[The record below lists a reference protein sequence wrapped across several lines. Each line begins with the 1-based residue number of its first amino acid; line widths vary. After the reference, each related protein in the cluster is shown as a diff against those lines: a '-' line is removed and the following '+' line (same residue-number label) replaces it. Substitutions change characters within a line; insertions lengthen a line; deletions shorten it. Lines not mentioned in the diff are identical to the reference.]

1 MLPPLIKMGLSM
13 TKPWEQDWGTPS
25 ESNDERKPWERD
37 WGTTEDSD
45 SPRRKSQA
53 TAADYIRAIDTGFA
67 QGITGI
73 GAAAGTILQDP
84 GGAIVSGLTGARA
97 LADRGLTHLINAVDP
112 GAAQFN
118 TEQQR
123 AAQIASE
130 VAADRRAANA
140 ADPLNLPARLGQYM
154 EQDSRRVTE
163 EIKAK
168 ERADNPELIAQQE
181 EVANAEGFF
190 GKLGASVGNPL
201 ALTNT
206 LARSAPDMAAGIGVG
221 SALARAGVG
230 MGGVSAAGTATE
242 AASSGMQAREGTYQ
256 QVAGMPLETL
266 AQSPRFNELLQAY
279 GGNAMQAR
287 EALANELA
295 DQTPVLSALG
305 TAAGTA
311 LTNRL
316 FGGDATAK
324 SIMGVEKMTAR
335 EFGKRVAQ
343 DTAEEGFQ
351 GVPEDTVQHGAVV
364 QADVNKKWDPAGS
377 LAENMVA
384 GLAMGAGGHGL
395 AYARENMGRT
405 GPTPAPAPAA
415 TPGLAVDVTYQRPDG
430 QAVTSTGS
438 AGASPSVATADTTEA
453 EKVLRTPV
461 TLTALDRANE
471 IDGEVAGVTQRLAT
485 LTPENGYG
493 PTFEQERQDL
503 ATQVA
508 ELQGERAGIAA
519 TWPKSIKGAP
529 TAFSTEAGVK
539 LDGEYALMDA
549 GDLITSHT
557 ESLRP
562 NPLYPQ
568 ELQPRD
574 RSRNASEMQVSGIVQ
589 KLDPARLGLSA
600 DAGTGAPIV
609 GADGLVESGN
619 ARTIA
624 MKRVYQANGQKAADY
639 KQFLRDNAAQFGL
652 APDAIDALEKPVLV
666 RVRSTPVNRA
676 EFARQANASTVQRM
690 SPSEQAL
697 SDAKRLNSLD
707 GMNPTEDG
715 DFSSSNDF
723 IRQFMATLPIT
734 EQSDLIES
742 DGRLST
748 AGYRRIQ
755 NAVLARAYGDSPSL
769 RRMTESMDNNLVN
782 VSKALLRVAPTI
794 AAARERM
801 QAGTMHQ
808 ADIAPDLL
816 TAVEGLSALKEKGWT
831 VAQELAQVDLTGPK
845 YTPEAAELLGFLSDN
860 IRSPRR
866 IAEFFQRYY
875 EALEQA
881 GDPTQ
886 PSMFGDDGPAPARAD
901 LLKQAQGAQDGNTDQ
916 NPERG
921 VNRESAQAAAQDGR
935 RPQDAPGRGRGNQ
948 GDGPAGTEAA
958 GGQPGQSQ
966 GQAAAANA
974 SEWVAFP
981 AESGTLGIPRSD
993 MPQVKG
999 EHRGALINFL
1009 KARGI
1014 ESSQDSVDPNTLKP
1028 TQAEFSTKKVAKFT
1042 ETGAIGERSV
1052 LVSSDGYVLDGHHQW
1067 MGHQAMGDEA
1077 PVIRLDA
1084 PIQELLAAVR
1094 EFPSVQRSEGATAA
1108 ANDAG
1113 DRAQAVTDFKDA
1125 LADLAQIASK
1135 HTRAAMV
1142 PENTPELMPTMV
1154 KLFDSA
1160 IRLIGTD
1167 MKAAK
1172 RWVKERLKADPRFKA
1187 FWNKIGDDLYQKAAL
1202 QAMENPSQPTQAGLF
1217 DSTEAATSA
1226 VQGSLFDAAPAANKP
1241 KVATING
1248 RAYDIKRDNF
1258 VSPHIDTFL
1267 SQDVVAQAHDYV
1279 EKYYK
1284 NKVDPAISKEDMT
1297 RAEALL
1303 KPLLEKAEAVKPGYD
1318 QKIIDIAKAAGA
1330 LGQMIAPLKSMERA
1344 AAKLVLE
1351 ESFNIDG
1358 MKDLLR
1364 STIVVSSYAETQAVL
1379 DEITKNFELTRKPK
1393 NRTGNTPINY
1403 KGEVIRPEDPEK
1415 FGGYSDLLV
1424 NVRMPN
1430 GVIAEIQINVPEM
1443 LGAKE
1448 GPDRMAPGHKLYEA
1462 YRDAPKESP
1471 LSQEIMRAMLG
1482 YYAAVYEAASARN
1495 DSTSLKKS
1503 DSDRSY
1509 HSLTGPRGPNAG
1521 RGDSD
1526 APSSTSANQPLSGN
1540 STKNPPSERSPNRQ
1554 PSGNLSGTLMDSPFD
1569 SIVVE
1574 GADNG
1579 YNFSITKEADNAN
1592 AQSGEGSAQS
1602 QGTGA
1607 AQGSGQ
1613 PGQADGVRTGSGGRD
1628 QQSGGI
1634 DDAAGPGPRQV
1645 GRPGADGVRSQ
1656 DEDGGRAQPG
1666 NRPLGNAAVPAGRDI
1681 PAKSGLNYEFGPD
1694 DLTYEGSW
1702 VKKAAQNI
1710 EAVELLRR
1718 LEKEGRQATREEQK
1732 TLAKF
1737 AGWGSSE
1744 LANNLFG
1751 KKLDKA
1757 ASALADYDKAIKAM
1771 EAKGATELVA
1781 GGYKLIGYRRQYVAG
1796 DPAYMDAFRVLQAKT
1811 PDYKYN
1817 ADHAITRSEL
1827 DAARPDASTR
1837 KWLALRERLQ
1847 AILTPAE
1854 LAEASRSTQYAHYTS
1869 KSVVKSMWRA
1879 MERMGFKG
1887 GTILE
1892 PGAGIG
1898 VFAGLM
1904 PQAMA
1909 VNSSYTGIEFDGV
1922 TGGILKQL
1930 FPDERILVES
1940 FVDSTL
1946 PKNFYDVAIGNP
1958 PFSATKILGD
1968 PEYAKLSLSLH
1979 DYFFAK
1985 SIDRTKP
1992 GGLVVYVTSR
2002 YTMDKLDD
2010 KARKYLAERADLV
2023 GAIRLPQTAFK
2034 QNAGTDVVTDVI
2046 FLRKKV
2052 PGKTFAGA
2060 QAWGKSVPIQAGA
2073 KTFPINEYFHA
2084 HPEMVLGQHS
2094 DAGTMQNSPEP
2105 QYTVTPLAGDIEEH
2119 FSKAI
2124 ERLPADIYQ
2133 PARGSSA
2140 EAAQVREIDFNPK
2153 AKKEGNYYVTD
2164 AGVLM
2169 VREGGVGQRVTLK
2182 NPKDA
2187 ELIKDFVPLRDALKQ
2202 AHYDQLNDGDW
2213 EPSLRGLQQAYAAFV
2228 KKHGQI
2234 NQFTTKMVKTKQ
2246 VDEETG
2252 ETFTDEEPRRSYPL
2266 LDKLKDDPD
2275 YTLVA
2280 ALEKVNDDTGEI
2292 TQSAF
2297 LTQRVLGKPAA
2308 AQIST
2313 PTDALLSVLNDTG
2326 EVNMASIAHRLGLTE
2341 DEAAEALGSAVYMDP
2356 EGSWTT
2362 ADDYL
2367 SGNVKRK
2374 LQVARE
2380 AAKADRRLERNV
2392 TALEAAQPEPK
2403 TPSQINASMGMN
2415 WIPGEVYAQF
2425 LNETTG
2431 VSANVQW
2438 NDRTKQWI
2446 VQEMDGGKTM
2456 AATADWGTG
2465 ARNATD
2471 LLEHALTGRPVRVTT
2486 SVGTGSDRKTVFD
2499 ATATEAA
2506 NDKLEKLKDE
2516 FQAWLWR
2523 DADRTDALVRSF
2535 NDKFNTTVP
2544 RTFDGRHLTLPGTS
2558 KTYNIFDH
2566 VKRGAWRII
2575 QSGNTYL
2582 AHAVGSGKTF
2592 QMVIAAMEQK
2602 RLGLINKPMIVVPN
2616 HMLKQFAS
2624 EWQDLYPAA
2633 RLMVADENNFHT
2645 ENRRRFVS
2653 RVALSDLDGVIIT
2666 HSAFKLLDLD
2676 PEFKTKMI
2684 EEQLAYLRAALE
2696 EAGGKPGDKGKS
2708 RDPKIKQIEKQIEN
2722 MEQKLQAAMSSA
2734 GKDANVRFDEL
2745 GVDFLMVDEAH
2756 EFRKLD
2762 FTTTRQVKGI
2772 SPAGSARAFDLYMKS
2787 RYLEEK
2793 TPGRSLVMASGTP
2806 VTNTLAELFTVQR
2819 FMDRQ
2824 ALIDRNIDD
2833 FDSWAAMFG
2842 RERTA
2847 LEPNAAGKYE
2857 PVTRFSKFVNVP
2869 ELTQMF
2875 REYADVL
2882 TSDNL
2887 AAMLGDKRPSVE
2899 NGSRNI
2905 VITPKTSAYGAFQ
2918 GELARRV
2925 KASRDWKPS
2934 KDEPNNPDP
2943 IIRIIGDGR
2952 LAAID
2957 MRFIDPSLESDPDS
2971 KLNRMVDDVIRVF
2984 KGTADMEFK
2993 DKAGK
2998 VVEPNK
3004 GASMMVFSDL
3014 GFGAGVAANR
3024 GFNARA
3030 WFEKRLRD
3038 AGVPMG
3044 QVAFMSD
3051 YKKSSE
3057 KLKLFKDVNAG
3068 RVRLLVGS
3076 SKNMG
3081 TGVNAQQRLKALFH
3095 LDSPWYPSDLEQREG
3110 RIVRQGNKNPLVQL
3124 YAYAAKGTY
3133 DENMWKMLASK
3144 QYFIDQALSGDQTLR
3159 EIEDLDSQSQ
3169 YDLAAAMVAED
3180 PRVLQLAGT
3189 KAEIE
3194 KLGRLYKAHEDQ
3206 RYRFKQEYD
3215 HARATVEFNQA
3226 HMPEAEAHAGK
3237 AQNLSGDNF
3246 VAKAGSKTFDSRQD
3260 WAQALIEKYK
3270 TLSARVLVQ
3279 TQTVGEVSG
3288 FKIAFM
3294 AEDVKGAGYF
3304 PRLVLETPVPITL
3317 VENAEQP
3324 LMGIAMR
3331 ATNAIAELARLPS
3344 RMRER
3349 ISEAQ
3354 AKMDALESRLQSP
3367 FPMAGM
3373 LADKIKEAAAI
3384 EAELLAGPTK
3394 NVTETLLGDMAVN
3407 VEVDDASDIML
3418 SRSGAQ
3424 SGNANQKTSPRA
3436 WYDRLVGLL
3445 PASYR
3450 NDPHR
3455 REPLP
3460 TEDWNVQRAGEVRAK
3475 VEALNKQLRGAD
3487 DRKGYGPVSI
3497 DSLGNLQADA
3507 RDVSAA
3513 DLSGRIKT
3521 LADDLGAGVV
3531 VTGVKRGD
3539 TPALHDA
3546 GFVSEAS
3553 LAAIADRLMGR
3564 PFVAPANVYAVR
3576 AAGAIMS
3583 YKPRGFPLALF
3594 SRASAPAGGGASV
3607 EGLAALAERLRKAMP
3622 NMPRVNVLADPSQ
3635 APKKLRDHIAQQ
3647 GATADVEGA
3656 LHGGELYL
3664 FASGLRDM
3672 ARAEHVLAAHEA
3684 AHFGLRAILAPKEL
3698 KTALRMI
3705 WVNNAKVRKAATE
3718 LQRRGKLT
3726 ETEATEEVIVDIP
3739 SADLARLKGWRKVV
3753 QAVADFLGRRGYSQ
3767 LHGRLAGWL
3776 AGTLSEQ
3783 QRADLFVADLVRAAR
3798 AYVQGQRPGLPRGL
3812 GSTTRLSGSLAEDL
3826 EKQEQ
3831 WLSKEARARGY
3842 KDIDTL
3848 VDQDYPLFEKLA
3860 TLWREKNPADMLL
3873 SRGKGQDQ
3881 TQTAAFRRWFGDSK
3895 VVDAQGKPLVMYHGT
3910 SASEG
3915 GDAFTTFDTYA
3926 SNYGLMG
3933 MGGYF
3938 TADPSVASSYT
3949 TKGKGTTPTV
3959 YQVFLSIKNPLDMD
3973 AKADAAAWERQFPG
3987 AREYHEGGD
3996 TNESWYRAAEEALSD
4011 EGVPKWEG
4019 AEIMQDGILAMGFD
4033 GITHIGGGRVKA
4045 DVVKHRVYI
4054 TFDPEQ
4060 AKSATGNNGAFD
4072 PDNADIRMSRAPV
4085 KKTTAERAEAI
4096 IQQKAA
4102 GAAPLDAAAR
4112 ALTRIT
4118 GVERL
4123 TGAIYNKA
4131 AQLLDRYT
4139 PERVKAGIVSDYG
4152 VPEAVIDQR
4161 TMLQARQRVQ
4171 LRKAGELVEKLAT
4184 LTRAESRVAYEW
4196 MNMDGNDPQ
4205 AYVSMMQGLPEESV
4219 KVLQDVQ
4226 KMIDQLSQEAV
4237 RMGQLDAD
4245 AFARN
4250 RFAYLRRS
4258 YAKHTLEQTAGEKAK
4273 RSRTIAVLGEQ
4284 YKGRGLSE
4292 SAPMDK
4298 IKALAPDWWGR
4309 KLAKGKADTTLKGEK
4324 FLRLE
4329 YRTHKQSGVAVRVTL
4344 SGKGKPYYITRS
4356 VPLNTK
4362 TGQIPGLEVA
4372 AHETQLREVV
4382 YWPAGE
4388 KIPAQYS
4395 EWDQAGTW
4403 EVRDVK
4409 GPNAIFWRD
4418 FTKAER
4424 ESMGEIDEARF
4435 AIAKTLHAMIHD
4447 VEVGR
4452 YLEWLAARQA
4462 KKEGETIPGTM
4473 VEASERMRDTFAPG
4487 EWVRV
4492 PDSKIQGT
4500 NVLKYGKLAGRYLP
4514 GPVWNDLRQV
4524 VGGQF
4529 QPFGETYA
4537 KVLSLWKTSKTALS
4551 PAVHMNNVMS
4561 NFVMADWHDVHATQ
4575 VGKALRILLAASQKP
4590 GGMADREAAV
4600 EILNRYKDSGGDAG
4614 SWVTQEIS
4622 REQIEPLLES
4632 LQKELAA
4639 TNGQSVA
4646 AQTGIFAA
4654 LQHAMQLRFPEAWD
4668 AAKAGRGGRTVT
4680 AAGGALIDL
4689 YQSEDDVFRL
4699 AAWLAAKEHGATD
4712 MEAGKLARKS
4722 FLDYNINAPW
4732 INAMRKSAWP
4742 FLSFTYRA
4750 VPMLLETA
4758 AKKPHKL
4765 MKLLAVAGAL
4775 NALGVMLAGG
4785 DDDDERKMLP
4795 EEKAGGIWGMAPK
4808 LIRMP
4813 WNDAHGSPVYL
4824 DIRRWVP
4831 VGDVLD
4837 VGQGHAAVPILPGL
4851 MPGGPLVLMS
4861 EVVLN
4866 RSAFTGKSI
4875 TLETDTPTQ
4884 QAAKLGDYLYKA
4896 FAPNILGLPNTYA
4909 TEGVVGSMTGRTDA
4923 FGREM
4928 STAQAVASSF
4938 GVKVGSYPADVMR
4951 RNLTAATLAQSSE
4964 IDKNISQLK
4973 RQLQTGRIDQ
4983 AEFQDLAKVEQEK
4996 KVKLM
5001 QKLAEKTR

>member
-1 MLPPLIKMGLSM
+1 M
-13 TKPWEQDWGTPS
+13 TKPWEQDWDTPS
-25 ESNDERKPWERD
+25 AADDERKPWERD
-37 WGTTEDSD
+37 WGVQDDSGSKARPERTVLGTVGDVGVTALKGAVGLPQAFMGLADIVSGGQAGKDFEDAGVRFGD
-45 SPRRKSQA
+45 AQKMLDGLYSPAQQA
-53 TAADYIRAIDTGFA
+53 ANREVQQADGFVGTLKAAIDNPSTIATTVGESLPQMLGGA
-67 QGITGI
+67 AIARGGLALTSKLAPWAAGAIGEGVMGA
-73 GAAAGTILQDP
+73 GAAAEQIRAENPD
-84 GGAIVSGLTGARA
+84 GL
-97 LADRGLTHLINAVDP
+97 LAGKQ
-112 GAAQFN
+112 AA
-118 TEQQR
+118 
-123 AAQIASE
+123 AA
-130 VAADRRAANA
+130 
-140 ADPLNLPARLGQYM
+140 
-154 EQDSRRVTE
+154 
-163 EIKAK
+163 
-168 ERADNPELIAQQE
+168 
-181 EVANAEGFF
+181 
-190 GKLGASVGNPL
+190 
-201 ALTNT
+201 
-206 LARSAPDMAAGIGVG
+206 VG
-221 SALARAGVG
+221 SGI
-230 MGGVSAAGTATE
+230 
-242 AASSGMQAREGTYQ
+242 
-256 QVAGMPLETL
+256 
-266 AQSPRFNELLQAY
+266 
-279 GGNAMQAR
+279 
-287 EALANELA
+287 
-295 DQTPVLSALG
+295 G
-305 TAAGTA
+305 TAA
-311 LTNRL
+311 L
-316 FGGDATAK
+316 
-324 SIMGVEKMTAR
+324 
-335 EFGKRVAQ
+335 
-343 DTAEEGFQ
+343 
-351 GVPEDTVQHGAVV
+351 GAVGGKFANSKLGQRLGV
-364 QADVNKKWDPAGS
+364 SDVDTMLAAGKFNKSPVGFVRQLVGSGISEGVFEELPQSIQEQMWQNYAQGKPLDEGVGKAAAMGLLAGS
-377 LAENMVA
+377 
-384 GLAMGAGGHGL
+384 AMGGAGGGFNAAQASL
-395 AYARENMGRT
+395 LRNSD
-405 GPTPAPAPAA
+405 PAPAA
-415 TPGLAVDVTYQRPDG
+415 APGLAVDVTYQTPDG
-430 QAVTSTGS
+430 QTVTSQGS
-438 AGASPSVATADTTEA
+438 APASPSVATADTTEA
-453 EKVLRTPV
+453 EKALRTPV
-461 TLTALDRANE
+461 ALTALDRANE
-471 IDGEVAGVTQRLAT
+471 IDSEASSIRKRLAEIS
-485 LTPENGYG
+485 LENGYG
-493 PTFEQERQDL
+493 PAFDQERQDL
-503 ATQVA
+503 AAQATALEQ
-508 ELQGERAGIAA
+508 ERAGIAA
-519 TWPKSIKGAP
+519 TWPKAVTGAP

-539 LDGEYALMDA
+539 LDGTYALMDA
-549 GDLITSHT
+549 GDLVTSHT

-600 DAGTGAPIV
+600 DAATGAPIV

-652 APDAIDALEKPVLV
+652 TPEAVDALEKPVLV

-697 SDAKRLNSLD
+697 SDAKRLTSLD
-707 GMNPTEDG
+707 GLNPDEDG
-715 DFSSSNDF
+715 NFSNSHDF

-755 NAVLARAYGDSPSL
+755 NAVLGRAYGDSPSL

-801 QAGTMHQ
+801 QGGTLHQ

-816 TAVEGLSALKEKGWT
+816 AAVEGLSALKEKGWT
-831 VAQELAQVDLTGPK
+831 VDQELAQIDLTGPK
-845 YTPEAAELLGFLSDN
+845 YTPEAAELLAFLSDN

-875 EALEQA
+875 DALAQA
-881 GDPTQ
+881 GDPSQ

-901 LLKQAQGAQDGNTDQ
+901 LLKQAQGAKDGGTQNNAQIAGQ
-916 NPERG
+916 NPQWG
-921 VNRESAQAAAQDGR
+921 VHREGAQAAAQNGWQ
-935 RPQDAPGRGRGNQ
+935 PEDAPGRGRSNE
-948 GDGPAGTEAA
+948 GDGPAGANEA
-958 GGQPGQSQ
+958 GGQPGQPQ
-966 GQAAAANA
+966 GQAAASNDAG
-974 SEWVAFP
+974 EWVAFP
-981 AESGTLGIPRSD
+981 AESGTLGIPRRD

-999 EHRGALINFL
+999 EHRGALIQFL

-1014 ESSQDSVDPNTLKP
+1014 DSRQEEVQPDTLKP

-1042 ETGAIGERSV
+1042 ETGAMGERSV

-1067 MGHQAMGDEA
+1067 MGHQAMGDEV

-1084 PIQELLAAVR
+1084 PIKELLATVR

-1108 ANDAG
+1108 SNDVG

-1142 PENTPELMPTMV
+1142 PENTPELMPTLV
-1154 KLFDSA
+1154 KLYDA
-1160 IRLIGTD
+1160 GIKLLGTD
-1167 MKAAK
+1167 LKILK
-1172 RWVKERLKADPRFKA
+1172 KWVGEQLKKDARFKI
-1187 FWNKIGDDLYQKAAL
+1187 FWNKIGNDIHQKAAL
-1202 QAMENPSQPTQAGLF
+1202 QALDQMDAPAQAGLF
-1217 DSTEAATSA
+1217 DSPEAATGALQSD
-1226 VQGSLFDAAPAANKP
+1226 LFAQPAANPKAATP

-1248 RAYDIKRDNF
+1248 KPYNLARDNF
-1258 VSPHIDTFL
+1258 RPPAMSSFIDADVLVRADGYVQQFY
-1267 SQDVVAQAHDYV
+1267 SQATPYAM
-1279 EKYYK
+1279 
-1284 NKVDPAISKEDMT
+1284 PAEA
-1297 RAEALL
+1297 RAEAERMLAPFL
-1303 KPLLEKAEAVKPGYD
+1303 KRAEDTKAAFD
-1318 QKIIDIAKAAGA
+1318 QKVIDIAASTGA
-1330 LGQMIAPLKSMERA
+1330 LGQMLADIKGIKRA
-1344 AAKLVLE
+1344 AEKMHQDATE
-1351 ESFNIDG
+1351 EGREMRAADV
-1358 MKDLLR
+1358 KDLLR
-1364 STIVVSSYAETQAVL
+1364 STVVVRSYADVGQVVEA
-1379 DEITKNFELTRKPK
+1379 IR
-1393 NRTGNTPINY
+1393 
-1403 KGEVIRPEDPEK
+1403 GEFDVVREK
-1415 FGGYSDLLV
+1415 DKTTTAMREKQGGYADYTV
-1424 NVRMPN
+1424 FVKMPN
-1430 GVIAEIQINVPEM
+1430 GVLAEVQINMPEM
-1443 LGAKE
+1443 LAAK
-1448 GPDRMAPGHKLYEA
+1448 GDHGHKLF
-1462 YRDAPKESP
+1462 
-1471 LSQEIMRAMLG
+1471 
-1482 YYAAVYEAASARN
+1482 EAARDLPAGSERKAQIIEAMTEIYQAAFSSA
-1495 DSTSLKKS
+1495 
-1503 DSDRSY
+1503 DRAKQATNAASVAGAPVR
-1509 HSLTGPRGPNAG
+1509 GPRGSMPGSAV
-1521 RGDSD
+1521 SD
-1526 APSSTSANQPLSGN
+1526 APSSDALNQRPSGN
-1540 STKNPPSERSPNRQ
+1540 LTYSSPEKLKTNSQ
-1554 PSGNLSGTLMDSPFD
+1554 PSGNLSGTLIESPFG
-1569 SIVVE
+1569 SIVGDGMPNDYNSSTTK
-1574 GADNG
+1574 GAND
-1579 YNFSITKEADNAN
+1579 AN
-1592 AQSGEGSAQS
+1592 AQPGEGGAQG

-1607 AQGSGQ
+1607 VPATGRQGE
-1613 PGQADGVRTGSGGRD
+1613 ADGVRARSGRRD
-1628 QQSGGI
+1628 QKPNSD
-1634 DDAAGPGPRQV
+1634 DDASGPGPRQV
-1645 GRPGADGVRSQ
+1645 GRPGGDGVRSQ

-1666 NRPLGNAAVPAGRDI
+1666 NRPRGNAAVPAGRDI

-1718 LEKEGRQATREEQK
+1718 LEKEGRHATREEQK

-1757 ASALADYDKAIKAM
+1757 SSALEAYDKAIKAM

-1817 ADHAITRSEL
+1817 ADHAITRAEL

-1909 VNSSYTGIEFDGV
+1909 FNSSYTGIEFDGV

-1958 PFSATKILGD
+1958 PFSAIKILGD

-2010 KARKYLAERADLV
+2010 KARKYLSERADLV

-2046 FLRKKV
+2046 FLRKKM
-2052 PGKTFAGA
+2052 PGETFAGA
-2060 QAWGKSVPIQAGA
+2060 QAWSKSVPIQAGA

-2094 DAGTMQNSPEP
+2094 DAGSMQNSPEP

-2124 ERLPADIYQ
+2124 ERLPANIYQ

-2153 AKKEGNYYVTD
+2153 AKKEGNFYVTD

-2187 ELIKDFVPLRDALKQ
+2187 ELVKDLVPLRDALKQ

-2234 NQFTTKMVKTKQ
+2234 NQYTTKMVKTKT

-2252 ETFTDEEPRRSYPL
+2252 ETFTDEEPRHTYPL

-2326 EVNMASIAHRLGLTE
+2326 EVNMAAIAHRLGLSE

-2362 ADDYL
+2362 ADEYL

-2380 AAKADRRLERNV
+2380 AVKADRRLERNV

-2425 LNETTG
+2425 LKETTG

-2465 ARNATD
+2465 SRNATD
-2471 LLEHALTGRPVRVTT
+2471 LLEHALTGRPVRVTAA
-2486 SVGTGSDRKTVFD
+2486 VGTGADRKTVFD

-2516 FQAWLWR
+2516 FQSWIWR

-2696 EAGGKPGDKGKS
+2696 EAGGKEGEKGKS

-2722 MEQKLQAAMSSA
+2722 MEQKLQAAMSST

-2899 NGSRNI
+2899 NGSRRI
-2905 VITPKTSAYGAFQ
+2905 VITPKTSAYADYQ
-2918 GELARRV
+2918 GELAQRV

-2957 MRFIDPSLESDPDS
+2957 MRFINPSLQSDPDS

-2984 KGTADMEFK
+2984 KDAADMEFK

-2998 VVEPNK
+2998 VEPNK

-3068 RVRLLVGS
+3068 RVRLLIGS

-3180 PRVLQLAGT
+3180 PRVLQLAGA

-3226 HMPEAEAHAGK
+3226 HMAEAEAHAGK
-3237 AQNLSGDNF
+3237 AQDLSGDNF

-3384 EAELLAGPTK
+3384 EAELLAVPTK
-3394 NVTETLLGDMAVN
+3394 NVTETLWGDMAVN

-3418 SRSGAQ
+3418 SRS
-3424 SGNANQKTSPRA
+3424 
-3436 WYDRLVGLL
+3436 
-3445 PASYR
+3445 
-3450 NDPHR
+3450 
-3455 REPLP
+3455 
-3460 TEDWNVQRAGEVRAK
+3460 
-3475 VEALNKQLRGAD
+3475 
-3487 DRKGYGPVSI
+3487 
-3497 DSLGNLQADA
+3497 
-3507 RDVSAA
+3507 SAA
-3513 DLSGRIKT
+3513 
-3521 LADDLGAGVV
+3521 AGQ
-3531 VTGVKRGD
+3531 GV
-3539 TPALHDA
+3539 
-3546 GFVSEAS
+3546 
-3553 LAAIADRLMGR
+3553 
-3564 PFVAPANVYAVR
+3564 
-3576 AAGAIMS
+3576 
-3583 YKPRGFPLALF
+3583 
-3594 SRASAPAGGGASV
+3594 SV
-3607 EGLAALAERLRKAMP
+3607 DGLAALAERLHQTMP

-3664 FASGLRDM
+3664 FSSGLRDM

-3705 WVNNAKVRKAATE
+3705 WVSNAAVRKAATE

-3739 SADLARLKGWRKVV
+3739 SAELARLKGWRKVV
-3753 QAVADFLGRRGYSQ
+3753 QAVADYLGRRGYSQ
-3767 LHGRLAGWL
+3767 LQERLSGWL

-3831 WLSKEARARGY
+3831 WLAKEARARGY

-3860 TLWREKNPADMLL
+3860 KLWREKNPADEGVLL
-3873 SRGKGQDQ
+3873 SRGAAPK
-3881 TQTAAFRRWFGDSK
+3881 TA
-3895 VVDAQGKPLVMYHGT
+3895 
-3910 SASEG
+3910 
-3915 GDAFTTFDTYA
+3915 
-3926 SNYGLMG
+3926 
-3933 MGGYF
+3933 
-3938 TADPSVASSYT
+3938 
-3949 TKGKGTTPTV
+3949 
-3959 YQVFLSIKNPLDMD
+3959 I
-3973 AKADAAAWERQFPG
+3973 
-3987 AREYHEGGD
+3987 
-3996 TNESWYRAAEEALSD
+3996 
-4011 EGVPKWEG
+4011 
-4019 AEIMQDGILAMGFD
+4019 
-4033 GITHIGGGRVKA
+4033 
-4045 DVVKHRVYI
+4045 
-4054 TFDPEQ
+4054 
-4060 AKSATGNNGAFD
+4060 
-4072 PDNADIRMSRAPV
+4072 
-4085 KKTTAERAEAI
+4085 ERAEAI
-4096 IQQKAA
+4096 IQDQAA
-4102 GAAPLDAAAR
+4102 SAAPLDAAAR

-4123 TGAIYNKA
+4123 TGAVYNKA

-4161 TMLQARQRVQ
+4161 TLLQARQRVQ

-4237 RMGQLDAD
+4237 RLGQLDAD

-4258 YAKHTLEQTAGEKAK
+4258 YAKHTLEQTAGQKAK

-4298 IKALAPDWWGR
+4298 IKAVAPDWWGR
-4309 KLAKGKADTTLKGEK
+4309 KLAKGKADAALKGEK

-4329 YRTHKQSGVAVRVTL
+4329 YRTHKQSGAAVRVTL

-4362 TGQIPGLEVA
+4362 TGQFPGLEVA
-4372 AHETQLREVV
+4372 AHETKLREVV

-4418 FTKAER
+4418 FTKDER

-4452 YLEWLAARQA
+4452 YLEWLAARHA
-4462 KKEGETIPGTM
+4462 KKEGETIPGTV

-4500 NVLKYGKLAGRYLP
+4500 NVPKYGKLAGRYLP

-4529 QPFGETYA
+4529 QPFGETYS
-4537 KVLSLWKTSKTALS
+4537 KILSLWKTSKTALS

-4632 LQKELAA
+4632 LQNELAA

-4668 AAKAGRGGRTVT
+4668 AAKAGRGGKIVA

-4699 AAWLAAKEHGATD
+4699 AAWLAAKERGATD

-4758 AKKPHKL
+4758 AKKPHKI
-4765 MKLLAVAGAL
+4765 MKLMALAGAL

-4785 DDDDERKMLP
+4785 GGDDDERKMLP
-4795 EEKAGGIWGMAPK
+4795 EEKAGGIWGMVPK

-4851 MPGGPLVLMS
+4851 MPGGPLVLMG

-4866 RSAFTGKSI
+4866 RSAFTGKPI

-4884 QAAKLGDYLYKA
+4884 QAAKLGDYLYKS
-4896 FAPNILGLPNTYA
+4896 FAPNVLVLPNTYA
-4909 TEGVVGSMTGRTDA
+4909 TEGVVDSMTGRTDA

-4983 AEFQDLAKVEQEK
+4983 AEFQELAKVEQEK

>member
-1 MLPPLIKMGLSM
+1 M
-13 TKPWEQDWGTPS
+13 TKPWEQDWDTPS
-25 ESNDERKPWERD
+25 AADDERKPWERD
-37 WGTTEDSD
+37 WGVQDDSGSKARPERTVLGTVGDVGVTALKGAVGLPQAFMGLADIVSGGQAGKDFEDAGVRFGD
-45 SPRRKSQA
+45 AQKMLDGLYSPAQQA
-53 TAADYIRAIDTGFA
+53 ANREVQQADGFVGTLKAAIDNPSTIATTVGESLPQMLGGA
-67 QGITGI
+67 AIARGGLALTSKLAPWAAGAIGEGVMGA
-73 GAAAGTILQDP
+73 GAAAEQIRAENPD
-84 GGAIVSGLTGARA
+84 GL
-97 LADRGLTHLINAVDP
+97 LAGKQ
-112 GAAQFN
+112 AA
-118 TEQQR
+118 
-123 AAQIASE
+123 AA
-130 VAADRRAANA
+130 
-140 ADPLNLPARLGQYM
+140 
-154 EQDSRRVTE
+154 
-163 EIKAK
+163 
-168 ERADNPELIAQQE
+168 
-181 EVANAEGFF
+181 
-190 GKLGASVGNPL
+190 
-201 ALTNT
+201 
-206 LARSAPDMAAGIGVG
+206 VG
-221 SALARAGVG
+221 SGI
-230 MGGVSAAGTATE
+230 
-242 AASSGMQAREGTYQ
+242 
-256 QVAGMPLETL
+256 
-266 AQSPRFNELLQAY
+266 
-279 GGNAMQAR
+279 
-287 EALANELA
+287 
-295 DQTPVLSALG
+295 G
-305 TAAGTA
+305 TAA
-311 LTNRL
+311 L
-316 FGGDATAK
+316 
-324 SIMGVEKMTAR
+324 
-335 EFGKRVAQ
+335 
-343 DTAEEGFQ
+343 
-351 GVPEDTVQHGAVV
+351 GAVGGKFANSKLGQRLGV
-364 QADVNKKWDPAGS
+364 SDVDTMLAAGKFNKSPVGFVRQLVGSGISEGVFEELPQSIQEQMWQNYAQGKPLDEGVGKAAAMGLLAGS
-377 LAENMVA
+377 
-384 GLAMGAGGHGL
+384 AMGGAGGGFNAAQASL
-395 AYARENMGRT
+395 LRNSD
-405 GPTPAPAPAA
+405 PAPAA
-415 TPGLAVDVTYQRPDG
+415 APGLAVDVTYQTPDG
-430 QAVTSTGS
+430 QTVTSQGS
-438 AGASPSVATADTTEA
+438 APASPSVATADTTEA
-453 EKVLRTPV
+453 EKALRTPV
-461 TLTALDRANE
+461 ALTALDRANE
-471 IDGEVAGVTQRLAT
+471 IDSEASSIRKRLAEIS
-485 LTPENGYG
+485 LENGYG
-493 PTFEQERQDL
+493 PAFDQERQDL
-503 ATQVA
+503 AAQATALEQ
-508 ELQGERAGIAA
+508 ERAGIAA
-519 TWPKSIKGAP
+519 TWPKAVTGAP

-539 LDGEYALMDA
+539 LDGTYALMDA
-549 GDLITSHT
+549 GDLVTSHT

-600 DAGTGAPIV
+600 DAATGAPIV

-652 APDAIDALEKPVLV
+652 TPEAVDALEKPVLV

-697 SDAKRLNSLD
+697 SDAKRLTSLD
-707 GMNPTEDG
+707 GLNPDEDG
-715 DFSSSNDF
+715 NFSNSHDF

-755 NAVLARAYGDSPSL
+755 NAVLGRAYGDSPSL

-801 QAGTMHQ
+801 QGGTLHQ

-816 TAVEGLSALKEKGWT
+816 AAVEGLSALKEKGWT
-831 VAQELAQVDLTGPK
+831 VDQELAQIDLTGPK
-845 YTPEAAELLGFLSDN
+845 YTPEAAELLAFLSDN

-875 EALEQA
+875 DALAQA
-881 GDPTQ
+881 GDPSQ

-901 LLKQAQGAQDGNTDQ
+901 LLKQAQGAKDGGTQNNAQIAGQ
-916 NPERG
+916 NPQWG
-921 VNRESAQAAAQDGR
+921 VHREGAQAAAQNGWQ
-935 RPQDAPGRGRGNQ
+935 PEDAPGRGRSNE
-948 GDGPAGTEAA
+948 GDGPAGANEA
-958 GGQPGQSQ
+958 GGQPGQPQ
-966 GQAAAANA
+966 GQAAASNDAG
-974 SEWVAFP
+974 EWVAFP
-981 AESGTLGIPRSD
+981 AESGTLGIPRRD

-999 EHRGALINFL
+999 EHRGALIQFL

-1014 ESSQDSVDPNTLKP
+1014 DSRQEEVQPDTLKP

-1042 ETGAIGERSV
+1042 ETGAMGERSV

-1067 MGHQAMGDEA
+1067 MGHQAMGDEV

-1084 PIQELLAAVR
+1084 PIKELLATVR
-1094 EFPSVQRSEGATAA
+1094 EFPSVQRSDGATAA
-1108 ANDAG
+1108 SNDVG

-1142 PENTPELMPTMV
+1142 PENTPELMPTLV
-1154 KLFDSA
+1154 KLYDA
-1160 IRLIGTD
+1160 GIKLLGTD
-1167 MKAAK
+1167 LK
-1172 RWVKERLKADPRFKA
+1172 RLKKWVGEQLKKDARFKT
-1187 FWNKIGDDLYQKAAL
+1187 FWNKIGNDLHQKAAL
-1202 QAMENPSQPTQAGLF
+1202 QALDQMEAPAQAGLF
-1217 DSTEAATSA
+1217 DSHEAATSA
-1226 VQGSLFDAAPAANKP
+1226 VQGGLFDAVSAAVSQAPA
-1241 KVATING
+1241 VAKING
-1248 RAYDIKRDNF
+1248 RPYDMARDNF
-1258 VSPHIDTFL
+1258 KVAAPAEVFDADL
-1267 SQDVVAQAHDYV
+1267 LAKADGYVAQYF
-1279 EKYYK
+1279 
-1284 NKVDPAISKEDMT
+1284 KEVVHPMT
-1297 RAEALL
+1297 EAEREEAKRLL
-1303 KPLLEKAEAVKPGYD
+1303 APRVKLAEDAKAEYD
-1318 QKIIDIAKAAGA
+1318 QKIIDIARRTNAQ
-1330 LGQMIAPLKSMERA
+1330 GQLIAPIKGAKRSAEKMWDDAMEGVRA
-1344 AAKLVLE
+1344 MDPADV
-1351 ESFNIDG
+1351 
-1358 MKDLLR
+1358 KDLLR
-1364 STIVVSSYAETQAVL
+1364 STIVVRRYADAKAVL
-1379 DEITKNFELTRKPK
+1379 DEIGKEFEVVRVKD
-1393 NRTGNTPINY
+1393 NTT
-1403 KGEVIRPEDPEK
+1403 PERRAVL
-1415 FGGYSDLLV
+1415 GGYADYNL
-1424 NVRMPN
+1424 NVRLPN
-1430 GVIAEIQINVPEM
+1430 GTMAEIQINVPAM
-1443 LGAKE
+1443 LVAKE
-1448 GPDRMAPGHKLYEA
+1448 NQGHKLFEA
-1462 YRDAPKESP
+1462 ARSLPKSNP
-1471 LSQEIMRAMLG
+1471 LKAEI
-1482 YYAAVYEAASARN
+1482 YAAMGEIYDSAFALSLADLAAAKKPAGEEFSAAPPLDGSAR
-1495 DSTSLKKS
+1495 TSRNSEPSS
-1503 DSDRSY
+1503 DS
-1509 HSLTGPRGPNAG
+1509 LNTLP
-1521 RGDSD
+1521 
-1526 APSSTSANQPLSGN
+1526 SGN
-1540 STKNPPSERSPNRQ
+1540 LTYSSPPKVGTKTQ
-1554 PSGNLSGTLMDSPFD
+1554 PSGNLSGTLIDSPSG
-1569 SIVVE
+1569 SIVA
-1574 GADNG
+1574 GSATDG
-1579 YNFSITKEADNAN
+1579 YNSYTTEGADNAN
-1592 AQSGEGSAQS
+1592 AKPGEGGAQGEGSDAVP
-1602 QGTGA
+1602 A
-1607 AQGSGQ
+1607 AVR
-1613 PGQADGVRTGSGGRD
+1613 PGRPDAVRNGSGGRD
-1628 QQSGGI
+1628 QQPGGV

-1645 GRPGADGVRSQ
+1645 GRPGADGVRGQ
-1656 DEDGGRAQPG
+1656 NENGGQAQPG
-1666 NRPLGNAAVPAGRDI
+1666 DRPGRNAAVPAGRDI
-1681 PAKSGLNYEFGPD
+1681 PAKSGLNYTFGPD

-1702 VKKAAQNI
+1702 AKKATQNV
-1710 EAVELLRR
+1710 EAVELLRQ
-1718 LEKEGRQATREEQK
+1718 LEKEGRQASRAEQK
-1732 TLAKF
+1732 ILAKF
-1737 AGWGSSE
+1737 VGWGSSE
-1744 LANNLFG
+1744 VANNLFG
-1751 KKLDKA
+1751 NKLDKA
-1757 ASALADYDKAIKAM
+1757 ASALVDYDKAIKAM
-1771 EAKGATELVA
+1771 DAKGAQELVA
-1781 GGYKLIGYRRQYVAG
+1781 GGYKLIGYRRQYVSG
-1796 DPAYMDAFRVLQAKT
+1796 DPAYMDAFRVLQAKD
-1811 PDYKYN
+1811 PGYKYN
-1817 ADHAITRSEL
+1817 AEHAITRAEL
-1827 DAARPDASTR
+1827 DAAKPDASTR
-1837 KWLALRERLQ
+1837 KWLALRDRLR
-1847 AILTPAE
+1847 AAMTPAE

-1869 KSVVKSMWRA
+1869 KSVVQSMWKA

-1909 VNSSYTGIEFDGV
+1909 LNSSYTGIEFDGV
-1922 TGGILKQL
+1922 TGGVLKQL

-1940 FVDSTL
+1940 FVDSKL

-1958 PFSATKILGD
+1958 PFSGTKILGD

-2010 KARKYLAERADLV
+2010 KARKYLADRADLV

-2034 QNAGTDVVTDVI
+2034 QNAGTEVVTDVI

-2052 PGKTFAGA
+2052 PGENFEGA
-2060 QAWGKSVPIQAGA
+2060 QAWGKSAPITVNGSQYH
-2073 KTFPINEYFHA
+2073 INEYFA
-2084 HPEMVLGQHS
+2084 ANPDMVLGTHADTGS
-2094 DAGTMQNSPEP
+2094 MYKDKD
-2105 QYTVTPLAGDIEEH
+2105 YTVNPLAGDIEAH
-2119 FSKAI
+2119 FAKAI
-2124 ERLPADIYQ
+2124 ERLPADIYRA
-2133 PARGSSA
+2133 ARGSSA

-2169 VREGGVGQRVTLK
+2169 VREGGVGQRATLK
-2182 NPKDA
+2182 TPKDA

-2202 AHYDQLNDGDW
+2202 AHYDQLNDGNW
-2213 EPSLRGLQQAYAAFV
+2213 EPSLAALQAAYAGFV

-2234 NQFTTKMVKTKQ
+2234 NQFTTKMVKSKV

-2252 ETFTDEEPRRSYPL
+2252 ETFTDEEARHSYTL
-2266 LDKLKDDPD
+2266 LEKLKDDPD

-2425 LNETTG
+2425 LSETTG

-2676 PEFKTKMI
+2676 PAFKQKMI
-2684 EEQLAYLRAALE
+2684 EEQLEFMRAALE
-2696 EAGGKPGDKGKS
+2696 EAGGKPGEKGKS

-2899 NGSRNI
+2899 NGSRRI
-2905 VITPKTSAYGAFQ
+2905 VITPKTSAYADYQ

-2993 DKAGK
+2993 DKAGN

-3180 PRVLQLAGT
+3180 PRVLQLAGA

-3279 TQTVGEVSG
+3279 TQTVGEISG

-3304 PRLVLETPVPITL
+3304 PRLVLETPVPVTL
-3317 VENAEQP
+3317 VEDAEQP

-3331 ATNAIAELARLPS
+3331 ATNTIAELARLPA

-3349 ISEAQ
+3349 ISEAR

-3384 EAELLAGPTK
+3384 EADLVAGPTT
-3394 NVTETLLGDMAVN
+3394 NVTETLWGDMAVN
-3407 VEVDDASDIML
+3407 VEVDDTSDIML

-3531 VTGVKRGD
+3531 VTGIKRGD

-3594 SRASAPAGGGASV
+3594 SRASAPAGGGVSV

-3684 AHFGLRAILAPKEL
+3684 AHFGLRAILAPKDL

-3726 ETEATEEVIVDIP
+3726 EIEATEEVIVDIP
-3739 SADLARLKGWRKVV
+3739 SAELARLKGWRKVV
-3753 QAVADFLGRRGYSQ
+3753 QAVADYLGRRGYSQ
-3767 LHGRLAGWL
+3767 LQERLSGWL

-3831 WLSKEARARGY
+3831 WLAKEARARGY

-3860 TLWREKNPADMLL
+3860 KLWREKNPADDGVLL
-3873 SRGKGQDQ
+3873 SRGPTPK
-3881 TQTAAFRRWFGDSK
+3881 TA
-3895 VVDAQGKPLVMYHGT
+3895 
-3910 SASEG
+3910 
-3915 GDAFTTFDTYA
+3915 
-3926 SNYGLMG
+3926 
-3933 MGGYF
+3933 
-3938 TADPSVASSYT
+3938 
-3949 TKGKGTTPTV
+3949 
-3959 YQVFLSIKNPLDMD
+3959 I
-3973 AKADAAAWERQFPG
+3973 
-3987 AREYHEGGD
+3987 
-3996 TNESWYRAAEEALSD
+3996 
-4011 EGVPKWEG
+4011 
-4019 AEIMQDGILAMGFD
+4019 
-4033 GITHIGGGRVKA
+4033 
-4045 DVVKHRVYI
+4045 
-4054 TFDPEQ
+4054 
-4060 AKSATGNNGAFD
+4060 
-4072 PDNADIRMSRAPV
+4072 
-4085 KKTTAERAEAI
+4085 ERAEAI
-4096 IQQKAA
+4096 IQDQAA

-4161 TMLQARQRVQ
+4161 TLLQARQRVQ

-4196 MNMDGNDPQ
+4196 MNMEGDNPQ

-4237 RMGQLDAD
+4237 RLGQLDAD

-4298 IKALAPDWWGR
+4298 IKAAAPDWWGR
-4309 KLAKGKADTTLKGEK
+4309 KLAKGKADTALKGEK

-4362 TGQIPGLEVA
+4362 TGQFPGLEVA
-4372 AHETQLREVV
+4372 AHETKLREVV

-4395 EWDQAGTW
+4395 EWDHAGTW

-4418 FTKAER
+4418 FTKDER

-4452 YLEWLAARQA
+4452 YLEWLASRQA
-4462 KKEGETIPGTM
+4462 KKEGETIPGTV

-4668 AAKAGRGGRTVT
+4668 AAKAGRGGKTVA

-4699 AAWLAAKEHGATD
+4699 AAWLAAKERGATD

-4732 INAMRKSAWP
+4732 ISAMRKSAWP

-4765 MKLLAVAGAL
+4765 MKLMALAGAL

-4785 DDDDERKMLP
+4785 GGDDDERKMLP
-4795 EEKAGGIWGMAPK
+4795 EEKAGGIWGMVPK

-4837 VGQGHAAVPILPGL
+4837 VGQGHAAAPILPGM
-4851 MPGGPLVLMS
+4851 MPGGPLVLMG

-4884 QAAKLGDYLYKA
+4884 QAAKLGDYLYKS
-4896 FAPNILGLPNTYA
+4896 FAPNVLGLPNTYA

-4983 AEFQDLAKVEQEK
+4983 AEFQELAKVEQEK